1 MDSLLLPSHPAN
13 PLLGQ
18 DVCWCIEP
26 LWLQKAEHLYVEYR
40 DAIAKHGET
49 GEDEPAG
56 MDVPN
61 SVSSDGIL
69 TLNISGVITKRF
81 QFGSELC
88 SSSLL
93 KSRVQKALCS
103 PEVKAVLFVVDSPGG
118 QVAGTAD
125 LADAVRSL
133 STAKP
138 TAAFI
143 EDTGCSAA
151 YWAVCQCREI
161 YCSSTALV
169 GSIGTL
175 LVMDDSSEAFAR
187 QGVKVHVVATGDKKG
202 IGTTGMP
209 VREKHLEAVQQM
221 VDSTNTHF
229 VDAVMSG
236 RKLTDSQRSAVLDAG
251 VYVGAEAIGAGL
263 VDGVST
269 REQALNRLRE
279 LASHANRIQK
289 TALNEK
295 MKREGAMGVFKMLLR
310 PKEEQPDSEQRV
322 ELIGELIEG
331 SNTAPQA
338 HSSLLELCTREG
350 IVTVEA
356 LRERLE
362 MASFGESCLKE
373 LRAEAR
379 AEAVRCYGAVLGQK
393 IGSTVSHL
401 DAEAVRGIRDGW
413 RAEADAR
420 FGIGADGSAPARAS
434 APAAIPR
441 VSVPVWGDEESHT
454 ASAWSRLT
462 DSQRA
467 LAIRMGMDAPEK
479 REQFAASVL
488 GN

>member
-1 MDSLLLPSHPAN
+1 MDSLSLQSLPAN
-13 PLLGQ
+13 PLLGL

-26 LWLQKAEHLYVEYR
+26 LWLQKAENLLVEYR
-40 DAIAKHGET
+40 DLSVKHGDMS
-49 GEDEPAG
+49 EDDSSRG
-56 MDVPN
+56 DGSS

-81 QFGSELC
+81 QFGSELS

-93 KSRVQKALCS
+93 KSRVQKALAA

-133 STAKP
+133 SVAKP
-138 TAAFI
+138 TVAFI

-161 YCSSTALV
+161 YCSPTALV

-187 QGVKVHVVATGDKKG
+187 QGVRVHVVATGDKKG
-202 IGTTGMP
+202 IGTSGVP

-221 VDSTNTHF
+221 VESTNAHF

-236 RKLTDSQRSAVLDAG
+236 RRLTDSQRSAALEAG
-251 VYVGAEAIGAGL
+251 VYVGAEAITAGL
-263 VDGVST
+263 VNGVST
-269 REQALNRLRE
+269 RDQVLNRLRE
-279 LASHANRIQK
+279 MCSSGSTKQK
-289 TALNEK
+289 TGRVK
-295 MKREGAMGVFKMLLR
+295 QIKREGAMGVFKMLLR
-310 PKEEQPDSEQRV
+310 PKDEQLESEQRV

-331 SNTAPQA
+331 GNTIPQA

-350 IVTVEA
+350 VATVDA
-356 LRERLE
+356 LRERFE
-362 MASFGESCLKE
+362 MATFGENCLKE

-441 VSVPVWGDEESHT
+441 VSVPVWGDEEGHT
-454 ASAWSRLT
+454 TSAWSRLT

-479 REQFAASVL
+479 REQFATSVL